1 MTAVFFDLDDTLL
14 DHSGAERSAAIL
26 FYESVADRTK
36 ASSSEDFAAHWK
48 VVQDREMSRYLAGEL
63 SFQQQR
69 RERLR
74 GILDSPLSDSEA
86 DDLFSVYLKHYEAS
100 WATFPDVIPCLE
112 SISSDYVAIITN
124 GDPEQQ
130 RKKLTSTGLA
140 DRFADVVTS
149 GDFGHAKPD
158 RRIFLHACERAG
170 VSPDNA
176 VHIGDSAE
184 TDYAGA
190 CAAGLHGILIARH
203 DNDATADSSI
213 VTIRSLRE
221 AGSAIEKAI
230 SV

>member
-14 DHSGAERSAAIL
+14 DHSGAERSASIL
-26 FYESVADRTK
+26 FYESVADRTQ
-36 ASSSEDFAAHWK
+36 ASSPKDFAARWK
-48 VVQDREMSRYLAGEL
+48 IVQDDHMSRYLAGEL

-74 GILDSPLSDSEA
+74 GVLDSSLADSEA
-86 DDLFSVYLKHYEAS
+86 DDLFSIYLGHYEAS
-100 WATFPDVIPCLE
+100 WRAFPDVVPCLE
-112 SISSDYVAIITN
+112 SLSSHHVAVITN
-124 GDPEQQ
+124 GDAEQQ
-130 RKKLTSTGLA
+130 RKKLTRTGLA

-170 VSPDNA
+170 VSPDAA

-184 TDYAGA
+184 SDYAGA
-190 CAAGLHGILIARH
+190 CAAGLHGILIARR
-203 DNDATADSSI
+203 DDDATGDSSI

-221 AGSAIEKAI
+221 AGSAIAKAI